1 MNKIICL
8 LLLLLLTACGNRRLK
23 AYEDVINRTDRMVV
37 AKVDLTDSF
46 VLDSP
51 ARLEHV
57 KDIFKRNIK
66 PIDASRII
74 PDQFILLYAKGVQI
88 GKLVVSNAEKPVV
101 GFYTD
106 SLMFSFKMTYGI
118 GMFLFEL
125 SAGKV
130 ENSVIN

>member
-8 LLLLLLTACGNRRLK
+8 LLVLVFTACGDRKLK
-23 AYEDVINRTDRMVV
+23 AYEDVVTRTDRIVI

-66 PIDASRII
+66 PVDAGRII
-74 PDQFILLYAKGVQI
+74 PDQLILLYAKGVQI

-106 SLMFSFKMTYGI
+106 SLVFSFKMTYGI
-118 GMFLFEL
+118 GMFLSEL
-125 SAGKV
+125 SAGKG
-130 ENSVIN
+130 ENAVIN